1 MGADMGANTGED
13 KAVRAAWGC
22 GCRDL
27 LSLCMRGHFDR
38 DTSNPTAMGI
48 GAKRVQVWGHGRV
61 AEARLQDE
69 RQPGHHLPG
78 DVCPLCAWCHR
89 NVGATGVFLLDEG
102 VGDQSLIWR
111 RTPPTPARY
120 LPSRAPQ
127 CREGSQ
133 RREKAGREGGGE
145 AGPGPPGEGA
155 RSFPGHKTAG
165 PGPGGQSG
173 TERQRGTERHCWARP
188 AQRPAERR

>member
-1 MGADMGANTGED
+1 MRPDMGADMGANMGED

-27 LSLCMRGHFDR
+27 PSLCMRGHFDR

-111 RTPPTPARY
+111 RTPTHTRSVSPI
-120 LPSRAPQ
+120 PSSPVPGGFAAT
-127 CREGSQ
+127 G
-133 RREKAGREGGGE
+133 EGG
-145 AGPGPPGEGA
+145 
-155 RSFPGHKTAG
+155 
-165 PGPGGQSG
+165 
-173 TERQRGTERHCWARP
+173 
-188 AQRPAERR
+188 ERRRRRGGSGAAGGRRSQLSRP